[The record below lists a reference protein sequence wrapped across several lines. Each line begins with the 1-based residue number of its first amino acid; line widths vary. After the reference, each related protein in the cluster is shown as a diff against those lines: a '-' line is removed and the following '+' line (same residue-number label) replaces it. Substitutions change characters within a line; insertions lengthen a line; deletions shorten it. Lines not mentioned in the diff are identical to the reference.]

1 MKIYG
6 KNNDRWYDHDF
17 KRSSGE
23 EQTTCPACSHTRKK
37 KNDKG
42 LGWNHDLKIG
52 KCHHC
57 EESFYIREMK
67 KEYKLPPQG
76 FLNHTNLSD
85 NLVKWFKGRGISQ
98 NTLREN
104 KITEERY
111 YQPAKGKE
119 MNNVVFNYFEDGVL
133 VNKKY
138 RSADKCFTQSKGTKK
153 TLYGIDD
160 ITGDEAY
167 IVEGEMDKLSLW
179 EVGVKNCISLPN
191 GAKDVNEVF
200 ENTPQL
206 NDLKVVYI
214 AVDMD
219 TAGQQAERELIKR
232 FGKWRCKRIHFKGK
246 DANDDLQNGCLIE
259 SLVEP
264 VEYPVDGC
272 FTVKDFYDDLLDFY
286 DNGYE
291 DTIKPKGA
299 RWGRFNQ
306 EFSILMGQLTVIT
319 GIPSHGKSE
328 FTEDYVLSLVNDYGY
343 KASFYTPEHRPVKYH
358 LGRVASKVIG
368 KPFTGVSRMTKTELD
383 QFKTW
388 SEDKVF
394 FTMPEQGEKVTWD
407 YLFEKF
413 KEQMFKFGIDFFV
426 VDAFNKVRRKDPE
439 SRAEIEDTLMRLTQ
453 FVQDY
458 NVHLFLVAHPTK
470 MKKKEDGTYSKP
482 TLYDVK
488 GTGDFRDQAHNG
500 LCVYRYFDTVEQ
512 SGYTQVT
519 NLKTK
524 FSHQGN
530 IGADVNFDYD
540 VTCNRY
546 RCHGAH
552 LDRSSYISVE
562 QVTIEDEYNDL
573 PF

>member
-1 MKIYG
+1 
-6 KNNDRWYDHDF
+6 
-17 KRSSGE
+17 
-23 EQTTCPACSHTRKK
+23 
-37 KNDKG
+37 
-42 LGWNHDLKIG
+42 
-52 KCHHC
+52 
-57 EESFYIREMK
+57 
-67 KEYKLPPQG
+67 
-76 FLNHTNLSD
+76 
-85 NLVKWFKGRGISQ
+85 
-98 NTLREN
+98 
-104 KITEERY
+104 
-111 YQPAKGKE
+111 
-119 MNNVVFNYFEDGVL
+119 
-133 VNKKY
+133 
-138 RSADKCFTQSKGTKK
+138 
-153 TLYGIDD
+153 
-160 ITGDEAY
+160 
-167 IVEGEMDKLSLW
+167 
-179 EVGVKNCISLPN
+179 
-191 GAKDVNEVF
+191 
-200 ENTPQL
+200 
-206 NDLKVVYI
+206 
-214 AVDMD
+214 
-219 TAGQQAERELIKR
+219 
-232 FGKWRCKRIHFKGK
+232 
-246 DANDDLQNGCLIE
+246 
-259 SLVEP
+259 
-264 VEYPVDGC
+264 
-272 FTVKDFYDDLLDFY
+272 
-286 DNGYE
+286 
-291 DTIKPKGA
+291 
-299 RWGRFNQ
+299 
-306 EFSILMGQLTVIT
+306 
-319 GIPSHGKSE
+319 
-328 FTEDYVLSLVNDYGY
+328 
-343 KASFYTPEHRPVKYH
+343 
-358 LGRVASKVIG
+358 
-368 KPFTGVSRMTKTELD
+368 MTKTELD